1 MKSKSIHMLLALA
14 MTAAAG
20 SAAAA
25 GPGHLG
31 NLSGMS
37 YAIGNSFVSG
47 AAIFDTYTF
56 DILPLA
62 SVAGT
67 AVSIELDIPLLP
79 GHEFAIDDFSIA
91 FYDAADTLLASDTQ
105 TSPGDTTLDI
115 SSLMLGAGMGYKF
128 VVTGNVTGTLGG
140 SYGGALA
147 AAPVPEAKTYALM
160 LAGLGLIGFM
170 VSRRRMS

>member
-1 MKSKSIHMLLALA
+1 MKFVHTLLALA

-20 SAAAA
+20 SAIAA

-31 NLSGMS
+31 NLSGNS
-37 YAIGNSFVSG
+37 FAIGNSFSGG

-67 AVSIELDIPLLP
+67 AVSIELDIPMLP
-79 GHEFAIDDFSIA
+79 GQEFAIGDFTIA
-91 FYDAADTLLASDTQ
+91 FYDAANILLASDTQ
-105 TSPGDTTLDI
+105 SGPGDTMLDI
-115 SSLMLGAGMGYKF
+115 DSLMLGAGMGYKF

-147 AAPVPEAKTYALM
+147 AAPVPEARTYALM
-160 LAGLGLIGFM
+160 LAGLGLIGFV
-170 VSRRRMS
+170 VSRRRIP